1 MLYRQTLQDM
11 ETIGLLPLKFR
22 FSTYPRRLFFPR
34 LRLQLGR
41 QHLLPRTHHKRVNPT
56 HQPMVALQ
64 LRVQV
69 QLAPVVVVVVV
80 VVEAEEE
87 EEEEEEDPTTMGVG
101 TGMGMLLLLWVQ
113 PSESWVLS

>member
-11 ETIGLLPLKFR
+11 ETIGLLPLKFK
-22 FSTYPRRLFFPR
+22 FSTYPRRLFFPH

-41 QHLLPRTHHKRVNPT
+41 QHRLPRTHQKRVNPT

-69 QLAPVVVVVVV
+69 QLAQVVVVVVV
-80 VVEAEEE
+80 VVEEE

-101 TGMGMLLLLWVQ
+101 MGIGMLLLLWVQ
-113 PSESWVLS
+113 PSESWV